1 MEYATGPPIG
11 RSAPYDRGRPPGM
24 TGRPLGNARFSEPGR
39 TWRIPVDQLAQRGGF
54 HGGDSLPI
62 LKGPPESPR
71 RLHDEEDSVP
81 LSEHEQRMLEQM
93 ERALY
98 AEDPKFASALEG
110 SGLRTY
116 TRRRVYQAVAG
127 FLVGIALLM
136 AGMVAKQVWLSVV
149 GFLVMLGCAVLA
161 VTGWRK
167 APKPGEQPAAGA
179 AQAQGRRQVRQR
191 RSMMDR
197 IEQRWQRR

>member
-1 MEYATGPPIG
+1 M
-11 RSAPYDRGRPPGM
+11 
-24 TGRPLGNARFSEPGR
+24 
-39 TWRIPVDQLAQRGGF
+39 
-54 HGGDSLPI
+54 
-62 LKGPPESPR
+62 
-71 RLHDEEDSVP
+71 P

-98 AEDPKFASALEG
+98 AEDPKFATALEG

-136 AGMVAKQVWLSVV
+136 SGMVAQQIWISVV

-161 VTGWRK
+161 VTGWRR
-167 APKPGEQPAAGA
+167 APKRGEQAAAPGRARGA
-179 AQAQGRRQVRQR
+179 GRAQRQH

-197 IEQRWQRR
+197 IEQRWQRRRDEQGH

>member
-1 MEYATGPPIG
+1 M
-11 RSAPYDRGRPPGM
+11 
-24 TGRPLGNARFSEPGR
+24 
-39 TWRIPVDQLAQRGGF
+39 
-54 HGGDSLPI
+54 
-62 LKGPPESPR
+62 
-71 RLHDEEDSVP
+71 P

-136 AGMVAKQVWLSVV
+136 AGMVAQQIWVSVV

-167 APKPGEQPAAGA
+167 APKPGEQPTGATGSAGA
-179 AQAQGRRQVRQR
+179 RRQTRQR

-197 IEQRWQRR
+197 IEQRWQRRRDEQGGH

>member
-1 MEYATGPPIG
+1 M
-11 RSAPYDRGRPPGM
+11 
-24 TGRPLGNARFSEPGR
+24 
-39 TWRIPVDQLAQRGGF
+39 
-54 HGGDSLPI
+54 
-62 LKGPPESPR
+62 
-71 RLHDEEDSVP
+71 P

-98 AEDPKFASALEG
+98 AEDPKFATALEG

-136 AGMVAKQVWLSVV
+136 AGMVAVQIWLSVV

-179 AQAQGRRQVRQR
+179 PGAPQARRQGRQR

-197 IEQRWQRR
+197 IEQRWQKRRDEGGQ

>member
-1 MEYATGPPIG
+1 M
-11 RSAPYDRGRPPGM
+11 
-24 TGRPLGNARFSEPGR
+24 
-39 TWRIPVDQLAQRGGF
+39 
-54 HGGDSLPI
+54 
-62 LKGPPESPR
+62 
-71 RLHDEEDSVP
+71 P

-98 AEDPKFASALEG
+98 AEDPKFATALQG

-136 AGMVAKQVWLSVV
+136 AGMVAQQIWISVV

-167 APKPGEQPAAGA
+167 APKPGEQPPADEGPAAA
-179 AQAQGRRQVRQR
+179 RQTRQR
-191 RSMMDR
+191 RSVMNR
-197 IEQRWQRR
+197 IEQRWQRRRDEQGQ

>member
-1 MEYATGPPIG
+1 M
-11 RSAPYDRGRPPGM
+11 
-24 TGRPLGNARFSEPGR
+24 
-39 TWRIPVDQLAQRGGF
+39 
-54 HGGDSLPI
+54 
-62 LKGPPESPR
+62 
-71 RLHDEEDSVP
+71 P

-98 AEDPKFASALEG
+98 AEDPKFATALEG

-136 AGMVAKQVWLSVV
+136 AGMVAQQIWISVV

-161 VTGWRK
+161 VTSWRK
-167 APKPGEQPAAGA
+167 APKPGEQRTGTAAARGG
-179 AQAQGRRQVRQR
+179 QPRRTARSR

-197 IEQRWQRR
+197 IEERWQRRRDEQGH

>member
-1 MEYATGPPIG
+1 M
-11 RSAPYDRGRPPGM
+11 
-24 TGRPLGNARFSEPGR
+24 
-39 TWRIPVDQLAQRGGF
+39 
-54 HGGDSLPI
+54 
-62 LKGPPESPR
+62 
-71 RLHDEEDSVP
+71 P

-98 AEDPKFASALEG
+98 AEDPKFATALEG

-136 AGMVAKQVWLSVV
+136 AGMVAQQVWLSVV

-179 AQAQGRRQVRQR
+179 GGGGGGGSGGAGGGPQARRQGRQK

-197 IEQRWQRR
+197 IDERWQRRRDEQQGGQ

>member
-1 MEYATGPPIG
+1 M
-11 RSAPYDRGRPPGM
+11 
-24 TGRPLGNARFSEPGR
+24 
-39 TWRIPVDQLAQRGGF
+39 
-54 HGGDSLPI
+54 
-62 LKGPPESPR
+62 
-71 RLHDEEDSVP
+71 P

-98 AEDPKFASALEG
+98 AEDPKFATALEG

-136 AGMVAKQVWLSVV
+136 AGMVAQQIWISVV

-161 VTGWRK
+161 VTSWRK
-167 APKPGEQPAAGA
+167 APKPGEQQAGAGA
-179 AQAQGRRQVRQR
+179 ARGGQSRRGSRQR
-191 RSMMDR
+191 RSMMER
-197 IEQRWQRR
+197 IEERWQRRRDEQGH

>member
-1 MEYATGPPIG
+1 
-11 RSAPYDRGRPPGM
+11 
-24 TGRPLGNARFSEPGR
+24 
-39 TWRIPVDQLAQRGGF
+39 
-54 HGGDSLPI
+54 
-62 LKGPPESPR
+62 
-71 RLHDEEDSVP
+71 VP

-98 AEDPKFASALEG
+98 AEDPKFATALEG

-136 AGMVAKQVWLSVV
+136 AGMVAQQIWVSVV

-167 APKPGEQPAAGA
+167 APKPGEQPAAGTPGA
-179 AQAQGRRQVRQR
+179 PGAPQARRQGRQR

-197 IEQRWQRR
+197 IEQRWQRRRDEQGGQ

>member
-1 MEYATGPPIG
+1 M
-11 RSAPYDRGRPPGM
+11 
-24 TGRPLGNARFSEPGR
+24 
-39 TWRIPVDQLAQRGGF
+39 
-54 HGGDSLPI
+54 
-62 LKGPPESPR
+62 
-71 RLHDEEDSVP
+71 P

-98 AEDPKFASALEG
+98 AEDPKFATALEG

-136 AGMVAKQVWLSVV
+136 AGMVAQQIWIGVV

-167 APKPGEQPAAGA
+167 APKPGEQQAVRAGSA
-179 AQAQGRRQVRQR
+179 EPRRQPKQR
-191 RSMMDR
+191 RSVMNR
-197 IEQRWQRR
+197 IEQRWQRRRDEQGQ

>member
-1 MEYATGPPIG
+1 
-11 RSAPYDRGRPPGM
+11 
-24 TGRPLGNARFSEPGR
+24 
-39 TWRIPVDQLAQRGGF
+39 
-54 HGGDSLPI
+54 
-62 LKGPPESPR
+62 
-71 RLHDEEDSVP
+71 VP

-116 TRRRVYQAVAG
+116 TRRRVYQAVVG

-136 AGMVAKQVWLSVV
+136 SGVVAQQIWISVV

-167 APKPGEQPAAGA
+167 APKPGEQPAGTPPA
-179 AQAQGRRQVRQR
+179 RRQAKQK
-191 RSMMDR
+191 RSVMDR
-197 IEQRWQRR
+197 IEQRWQRRRDEQGQ

>member
-1 MEYATGPPIG
+1 M
-11 RSAPYDRGRPPGM
+11 
-24 TGRPLGNARFSEPGR
+24 
-39 TWRIPVDQLAQRGGF
+39 
-54 HGGDSLPI
+54 
-62 LKGPPESPR
+62 
-71 RLHDEEDSVP
+71 P

-98 AEDPKFASALEG
+98 AEDPKFATALEG

-136 AGMVAKQVWLSVV
+136 AGMVAQQIWISVV

-167 APKPGEQPAAGA
+167 APKPGERQAAG
-179 AQAQGRRQVRQR
+179 GGGERRQPRQR
-191 RSMMDR
+191 RTVMNR
-197 IEQRWQRR
+197 IEQRWQRRRDEQGQ

>member
-1 MEYATGPPIG
+1 M
-11 RSAPYDRGRPPGM
+11 
-24 TGRPLGNARFSEPGR
+24 
-39 TWRIPVDQLAQRGGF
+39 
-54 HGGDSLPI
+54 
-62 LKGPPESPR
+62 
-71 RLHDEEDSVP
+71 P

-136 AGMVAKQVWLSVV
+136 AGMVAQQIWVSVV

-167 APKPGEQPAAGA
+167 APKPGEQPTGPTGPTGSAGA
-179 AQAQGRRQVRQR
+179 RRQTRQR

-197 IEQRWQRR
+197 IEQRWQRRRDEQGGH

>member
-1 MEYATGPPIG
+1 M
-11 RSAPYDRGRPPGM
+11 
-24 TGRPLGNARFSEPGR
+24 
-39 TWRIPVDQLAQRGGF
+39 
-54 HGGDSLPI
+54 
-62 LKGPPESPR
+62 
-71 RLHDEEDSVP
+71 P

-136 AGMVAKQVWLSVV
+136 AGMVAQQIWISVV

-161 VTGWRK
+161 ITGWRR
-167 APKPGEQPAAGA
+167 APKPGEQPAAGPA
-179 AQAQGRRQVRQR
+179 RRQPRQK

-197 IEQRWQRR
+197 IEQRWQRRRDEQGR

>member
-1 MEYATGPPIG
+1 M
-11 RSAPYDRGRPPGM
+11 
-24 TGRPLGNARFSEPGR
+24 
-39 TWRIPVDQLAQRGGF
+39 
-54 HGGDSLPI
+54 
-62 LKGPPESPR
+62 
-71 RLHDEEDSVP
+71 P

-127 FLVGIALLM
+127 FLGGIALLM

-167 APKPGEQPAAGA
+167 APKPGEQPPPGTGP
-179 AQAQGRRQVRQR
+179 QPRGQGRQR
-191 RSMMDR
+191 RSVMDR
-197 IEQRWQRR
+197 IEERWQRRRDEQQGH

>member
-1 MEYATGPPIG
+1 M
-11 RSAPYDRGRPPGM
+11 
-24 TGRPLGNARFSEPGR
+24 
-39 TWRIPVDQLAQRGGF
+39 
-54 HGGDSLPI
+54 
-62 LKGPPESPR
+62 
-71 RLHDEEDSVP
+71 P

-98 AEDPKFASALEG
+98 AEDPKFATALEG

-116 TRRRVYQAVAG
+116 TRRRVYQAVVG

-136 AGMVAKQVWLSVV
+136 AGMVAVQIWLSVV

-167 APKPGEQPAAGA
+167 APKPGEQAVPGSSAA
-179 AQAQGRRQVRQR
+179 RRQSRPR
-191 RSMMDR
+191 RSVMDR
-197 IEQRWQRR
+197 IEQRWQRRRDEQGGN

>member
-1 MEYATGPPIG
+1 M
-11 RSAPYDRGRPPGM
+11 
-24 TGRPLGNARFSEPGR
+24 
-39 TWRIPVDQLAQRGGF
+39 
-54 HGGDSLPI
+54 
-62 LKGPPESPR
+62 
-71 RLHDEEDSVP
+71 P

-98 AEDPKFASALEG
+98 AEDPKFATALEG

-136 AGMVAKQVWLSVV
+136 AGMVAQQIWISVV

-167 APKPGEQPAAGA
+167 APKPGEQQAAG
-179 AQAQGRRQVRQR
+179 GGSERRQSKPR
-191 RSMMDR
+191 RTVMNR
-197 IEQRWQRR
+197 IEQRWQRRRDEQGQ

>member
-1 MEYATGPPIG
+1 M
-11 RSAPYDRGRPPGM
+11 
-24 TGRPLGNARFSEPGR
+24 
-39 TWRIPVDQLAQRGGF
+39 
-54 HGGDSLPI
+54 
-62 LKGPPESPR
+62 
-71 RLHDEEDSVP
+71 P

-98 AEDPKFASALEG
+98 AEDPKFATALEG

-127 FLVGIALLM
+127 FLVGIGLLM
-136 AGMVAKQVWLSVV
+136 AGMVAQQIWWVSVV

-167 APKPGEQPAAGA
+167 APKPGERGA
-179 AQAQGRRQVRQR
+179 APGAPQARRQVRPR
-191 RSMMDR
+191 RSMMNR
-197 IEQRWQRR
+197 IEDRWQRRRDEQQGH

>member
-1 MEYATGPPIG
+1 M
-11 RSAPYDRGRPPGM
+11 
-24 TGRPLGNARFSEPGR
+24 
-39 TWRIPVDQLAQRGGF
+39 
-54 HGGDSLPI
+54 
-62 LKGPPESPR
+62 
-71 RLHDEEDSVP
+71 P

-98 AEDPKFASALEG
+98 AEDPKFATALEG

-136 AGMVAKQVWLSVV
+136 AGMVAQQIWVSVV

-179 AQAQGRRQVRQR
+179 PGAPQARRQGQQK

-197 IEQRWQRR
+197 IEQRWQRRRDEQGGQ

>member
-1 MEYATGPPIG
+1 M
-11 RSAPYDRGRPPGM
+11 
-24 TGRPLGNARFSEPGR
+24 
-39 TWRIPVDQLAQRGGF
+39 
-54 HGGDSLPI
+54 
-62 LKGPPESPR
+62 
-71 RLHDEEDSVP
+71 P

-98 AEDPKFASALEG
+98 AEDPKFATALEG

-136 AGMVAKQVWLSVV
+136 AGMVAQQIWVSVV

-167 APKPGEQPAAGA
+167 APKPGEQPAVGA
-179 AQAQGRRQVRQR
+179 PGAPQARRQGRQK

-197 IEQRWQRR
+197 IEQRWQKRRDEQGGH

>member
-1 MEYATGPPIG
+1 M
-11 RSAPYDRGRPPGM
+11 
-24 TGRPLGNARFSEPGR
+24 
-39 TWRIPVDQLAQRGGF
+39 
-54 HGGDSLPI
+54 
-62 LKGPPESPR
+62 
-71 RLHDEEDSVP
+71 P

-98 AEDPKFASALEG
+98 AEDPKFATALEG

-136 AGMVAKQVWLSVV
+136 AGMVAQQIWVSVV

-167 APKPGEQPAAGA
+167 APKPGEQPSGAAGA
-179 AQAQGRRQVRQR
+179 RRHPRQR

-197 IEQRWQRR
+197 IEQRWQRRRDEQGH

>member
-1 MEYATGPPIG
+1 M
-11 RSAPYDRGRPPGM
+11 
-24 TGRPLGNARFSEPGR
+24 
-39 TWRIPVDQLAQRGGF
+39 
-54 HGGDSLPI
+54 
-62 LKGPPESPR
+62 
-71 RLHDEEDSVP
+71 P

-167 APKPGEQPAAGA
+167 APKPGEQPAGTPQ
-179 AQAQGRRQVRQR
+179 QARRQGRTK

-197 IEQRWQRR
+197 IEQRWQRRRDEQGH

>member
-1 MEYATGPPIG
+1 M
-11 RSAPYDRGRPPGM
+11 
-24 TGRPLGNARFSEPGR
+24 
-39 TWRIPVDQLAQRGGF
+39 
-54 HGGDSLPI
+54 
-62 LKGPPESPR
+62 
-71 RLHDEEDSVP
+71 P

-98 AEDPKFASALEG
+98 AEDPKFATALEG

-116 TRRRVYQAVAG
+116 TRKRVYQAVAG

-136 AGMVAKQVWLSVV
+136 AGMVAQQIWISVV

-167 APKPGEQPAAGA
+167 APKPGEQQQAATDG
-179 AQAQGRRQVRQR
+179 GDGGSRRRPRQR
-191 RSMMDR
+191 RSVMNR
-197 IEQRWQRR
+197 IEQRWQRRRDEQGQ

>member
-1 MEYATGPPIG
+1 M
-11 RSAPYDRGRPPGM
+11 
-24 TGRPLGNARFSEPGR
+24 
-39 TWRIPVDQLAQRGGF
+39 
-54 HGGDSLPI
+54 
-62 LKGPPESPR
+62 
-71 RLHDEEDSVP
+71 P

-116 TRRRVYQAVAG
+116 TRRRVYQAIAG

-167 APKPGEQPAAGA
+167 APKPGEQPAAAGA
-179 AQAQGRRQVRQR
+179 APTRGQVRQK

-197 IEQRWQRR
+197 IEQRWQRRRDEQGGH

>member
-1 MEYATGPPIG
+1 M
-11 RSAPYDRGRPPGM
+11 
-24 TGRPLGNARFSEPGR
+24 
-39 TWRIPVDQLAQRGGF
+39 
-54 HGGDSLPI
+54 
-62 LKGPPESPR
+62 
-71 RLHDEEDSVP
+71 P

-110 SGLRTY
+110 NGLRTY

-136 AGMVAKQVWLSVV
+136 AGMVAQLIWISVV

-167 APKPGEQPAAGA
+167 APKPGETPRGHTA
-179 AQAQGRRQVRQR
+179 RRPVRR
-191 RSMMDR
+191 KRTVMER
-197 IEQRWQRR
+197 IEDRWQRRRDEQGH